1 MGQQQRRQR
10 LRRPHLR
17 RRDYLRGGDKRWPQP
32 TCRGLNP
39 QSSLL
44 DEEREKQRSTL
55 LASLPAQTQPV
66 QTEDGDTT
74 AAPTVPAE
82 ATPPADPSVALG
94 AIQAPSSGAQDG
106 SVTGAVRRETVAAPI
121 DDSAIHQTEAIQ

>member
-1 MGQQQRRQR
+1 VAAAD
-10 LRRPHLR
+10 LP
-17 RRDYLRGGDKRWPQP
+17 
-32 TCRGLNP
+32 GLNP

-44 DEEREKQRSTL
+44 DEEREKQMSTL

-82 ATPPADPSVALG
+82 ATPPGL
-94 AIQAPSSGAQDG
+94 
-106 SVTGAVRRETVAAPI
+106 TRRLLWVRFKRPPLARRTVA
-121 DDSAIHQTEAIQ
+121 